1 MPETTSE
8 TLDSVRGYHHGDLRR
23 TLLRAA
29 RELLVERGVTGFSL
43 REVARRAGVS
53 PRAPYHHF
61 PDRIALL
68 AEVAR
73 EGFSSLTSLMAAEMA
88 IADPEERLRALG
100 AAYLRFAVENPADF
114 QTMHCDELCSLETF
128 PDRPDVAEGS
138 FGYLFLT
145 LQELAGR
152 PLSEPEGRR
161 IGLVAWAAV
170 HGLATLRSEGVLR
183 TDFPDDDLDDVVAE
197 AVARTARMLVTE
209 LRRPPAEG
217 DSAGG
222 AAAR

>member
-1 MPETTSE
+1 MAKVAVKPAETPC
-8 TLDSVRGYHHGDLRR
+8 RAYHHGDLRR
-23 TLLRAA
+23 CLLAAA

-73 EGFSSLTSLMAAEMA
+73 EGFAGMGALMAAEMG
-88 IADPEERLRALG
+88 ITDPAKRLRALG
-100 AAYLRFAVENPADF
+100 VAYLRFAAESPAEF
-114 QTMHCDELCSLETF
+114 QTMHCDELCNLEAF
-128 PDRPDVAEGS
+128 PDRPTVAEGP
-138 FGYLFLT
+138 FRYLFLT

-152 PLSEPEGRR
+152 PLSEEEGHR

-170 HGLATLRSEGVLR
+170 HGLATLRAEGVLR
-183 TDFPDDDLDDVVAE
+183 TSFPDQDLELVIADALD
-197 AVARTARMLVTE
+197 RTGKMLAAE
-209 LRRPPAEG
+209 LRRGHG
-217 DSAGG
+217 D
-222 AAAR
+222 